1 MTVAAER
8 HPNERAPGTAD
19 ANGVEAFV
27 RKFDKELASGI
38 TALTLLGVL
47 AAGEPLYGYQIAKR
61 LERDAGGAL
70 AGKQGALYPV
80 LRGLE
85 AAGLLRSEV
94 QASSSGPPRRYYQI
108 TALGREALAQCTTRW
123 RATRRIVDTILGG
136 EHA

>member
-1 MTVAAER
+1 MRTGPYPDETPQTPPAA
-8 HPNERAPGTAD
+8 GD
-19 ANGVEAFV
+19 LQAFV
-27 RKFDKELASGI
+27 RKFDKELAAGI
-38 TALTLLGVL
+38 TALALLAVL
-47 AAGEPLYGYQIAKR
+47 GAGEPLYGYQIAKR

-108 TALGREALAQCTTRW
+108 TALGRVALAQCTTRW